1 MDCERAQ
8 ALAAPFLAGRV
19 AGPLRRE
26 LDEHYRACLI
36 CARNLK
42 GQRELRSAVRGSFP
56 EPGSA
61 PDGLKETITVCVRC
75 MEEPGR
81 VACPRLIRKFKLVG
95 VAQETVT

>member
-8 ALAAPFLAGRV
+8 ALAAPYLAGRL

-26 LDEHYRACLI
+26 LDRHLRSCLV

-42 GQRELRSAVRGSFP
+42 AQRELRSAVTGSFP
-56 EPGSA
+56 EPVPA
-61 PDGLKETITVCVRC
+61 PERLKQSITVCMRC

-81 VACPRLIRKFKLVG
+81 VACPRLIRKFSLVG
-95 VAQETVT
+95 AAMEPVL